1 MGWQV
6 DQFHSYRKIRKL
18 VCRTKFNHMPIVKVI
33 EIMSSSNKS
42 WEDAA
47 QHAILEAAKSLHN
60 IKSLYIKEH
69 SVVVD
74 QKNMIKEFRI
84 TGSLSF
90 EVETPE
96 KNIAKKG

>member
-1 MGWQV
+1 
-6 DQFHSYRKIRKL
+6 
-18 VCRTKFNHMPIVKVI
+18 MPIVKVI
-33 EIMSSSNKS
+33 ELMSSSNKS

-60 IKSLYIKEH
+60 IKTLYIKEH

-74 QKNMIKEFRI
+74 QNNMIKEYRI

-96 KNIAKKG
+96 KNLSKKA

>member
-1 MGWQV
+1 MA
-6 DQFHSYRKIRKL
+6 I
-18 VCRTKFNHMPIVKVI
+18 IKVI
-33 EIMSSSNKS
+33 EIMSSSNKN

-74 QKNMIKEFRI
+74 HNMIKEYRI

-96 KNIAKKG
+96 KNLSKKA

>member
-1 MGWQV
+1 
-6 DQFHSYRKIRKL
+6 
-18 VCRTKFNHMPIVKVI
+18 MPIIKVI

-74 QKNMIKEFRI
+74 QKNMIKEYRI
-84 TGSLSF
+84 TGNLSF
-90 EVETPE
+90 EVETPQ

>member
-1 MGWQV
+1 
-6 DQFHSYRKIRKL
+6 
-18 VCRTKFNHMPIVKVI
+18 
-33 EIMSSSNKS
+33 
-42 WEDAA
+42 
-47 QHAILEAAKSLHN
+47 LEAAKSLHN

-74 QKNMIKEFRI
+74 HNNMIKEYRI

-96 KNIAKKG
+96 KNLSKKA